1 MLSLAASKATG
12 SLFSS
17 PVTMR
22 WIDFVTDCLSIVRKI
37 QYVTEKCHTELLRLV
52 SVQERPGTQL
62 LIGDLAIVPD
72 N

>member
-1 MLSLAASKATG
+1 MSVLCRPA
-12 SLFSS
+12 
-17 PVTMR
+17 
-22 WIDFVTDCLSIVRKI
+22 TDCLSIVRKI